1 MLMGT
6 LPRAVKARR
15 FTGMCAALLALGL
28 ILFLFVHPTTQTGL
42 NALHGVVGVCLGMS
56 GAFGAVAVKVRMG
69 SHGRD

>member
-28 ILFLFVHPTTQTGL
+28 ILFLFVHPTTQPGL